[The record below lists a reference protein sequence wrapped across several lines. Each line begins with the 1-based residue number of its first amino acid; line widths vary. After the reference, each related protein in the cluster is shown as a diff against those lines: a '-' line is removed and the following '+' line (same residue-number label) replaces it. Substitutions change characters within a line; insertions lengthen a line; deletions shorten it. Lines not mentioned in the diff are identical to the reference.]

1 MKVMRGNEYF
11 VLLLTSTVQTEEY
24 NVIVK
29 SEELIGTT
37 EYLTQQKRCHI
48 NHKLG
53 LTAFSS
59 ESGKVS

>member
-1 MKVMRGNEYF
+1 MNRNEYF
-11 VLLLTSTVQTEEY
+11 VSLLMGTVQTEEY

-29 SEELIGTT
+29 YEELIGTT

-53 LTAFSS
+53 LTVLSS
-59 ESGKVS
+59 KHGKYHAT